1 PEVNEAQQFRA
12 ERDELKEL
20 LLRRQAEFDNFRKR
34 TERERTEHAQFA
46 SMEVAREL
54 IPVLDDFERA
64 LKADGGSSDYAR
76 GVELI
81 YNRLLDS
88 LKKVGLEPMESVGKL
103 FDPHQH
109 QAIERVETKD
119 AEDGIVLGEFQRG
132 YSFKGRLLRP
142 AMVKVA
148 VHV

>member
-1 PEVNEAQQFRA
+1 MNKEKNQAENADSKDEAKGVTLEDPAPPEVNEAQQFRA

-88 LKKVGLEPMESVGKL
+88 ISLTSAWVGTRSPV
-103 FDPHQH
+103 
-109 QAIERVETKD
+109 I
-119 AEDGIVLGEFQRG
+119 
-132 YSFKGRLLRP
+132 
-142 AMVKVA
+142 
-148 VHV
+148 